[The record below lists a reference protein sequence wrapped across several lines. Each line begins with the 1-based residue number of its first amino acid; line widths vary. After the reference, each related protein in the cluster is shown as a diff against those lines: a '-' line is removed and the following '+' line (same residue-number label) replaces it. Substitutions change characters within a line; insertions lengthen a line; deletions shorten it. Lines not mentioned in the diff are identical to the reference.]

1 MTEKTVHEIN
11 DESGTIITD
20 NWPDNDPD
28 EKEGTN
34 PCWWCRS
41 ELTWQN
47 DFTKEEWCMEGE
59 GIVSILV
66 CSGCGAE
73 VRYIEREEKD
83 ER

>member
-1 MTEKTVHEIN
+1 MTENTT
-11 DESGTIITD
+11 GTIET
-20 NWPDNDPD
+20 
-28 EKEGTN
+28 EKEVRN

-41 ELTWQN
+41 EVVWQN

-73 VRYIEREEKD
+73 VRYIEREE
-83 ER
+83 EAEP